1 MDQDG
6 GPYRLLAS
14 YVLAKRDQRQSG
26 EQMSLFPKVTCLEEN
41 KTVMCQERRGG
52 QGSLLWGGVIGRGSW
67 VGRCQ
72 RGRSAQLE
80 ITPSCPIP
88 VPTFLIEVEIQ
99 LGRKKNICILVALSV
114 RSHSYFMRQLC
125 LTYKVRVKFLF
136 VCRPS
141 NLYLFGEGGC
151 WQLWPLRGT
160 HLALDLELSLRLCLR
175 IFFFSVIVAVN
186 TKKKI

>member
-1 MDQDG
+1 M
-6 GPYRLLAS
+6 
-14 YVLAKRDQRQSG
+14 
-26 EQMSLFPKVTCLEEN
+26 
-41 KTVMCQERRGG
+41 
-52 QGSLLWGGVIGRGSW
+52 
-67 VGRCQ
+67 GRCQ
-72 RGRSAQLE
+72 RGRSAELE

-160 HLALDLELSLRLCLR
+160 HLALDLELSLRLCLW
-175 IFFFSVIVAVN
+175 IFFFFCNCCCQYKKENLGIN
-186 TKKKI
+186 TTTYCERNCLLPPVPVLKLSPCPTAPVPQ